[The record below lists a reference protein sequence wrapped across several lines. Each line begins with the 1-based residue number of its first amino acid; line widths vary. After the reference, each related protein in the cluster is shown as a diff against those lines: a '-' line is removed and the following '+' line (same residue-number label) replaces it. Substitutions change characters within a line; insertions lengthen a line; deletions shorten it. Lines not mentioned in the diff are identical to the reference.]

1 MTQRRLGESYSFIHA
16 IDTAQDTRYT
26 SRKIHNAYIH
36 TCAKHR
42 VIEDTFP
49 HRLGRIGCPVRG
61 TRHESCESLGTGLRS
76 IFDRLS
82 SYIQWFC
89 LPILQAICHLLML
102 IAVEINID
110 CQVPEGRVGRE
121 WGRGGY
127 RLPTHLWLILW
138 SGCCSCLRCW
148 PYFLPL
154 RRKYLPDT
162 KAFSARGFDKLAC
175 CLFQTEVR

>member
-26 SRKIHNAYIH
+26 SKIHNAYIH

-49 HRLGRIGCPVRG
+49 HRLRRIGCPVRC

-110 CQVPEGRVGRE
+110 CQVPEGRVQ
-121 WGRGGY
+121 RGEGE
-127 RLPTHLWLILW
+127 RVVPTADTFVTNSLKRMLQLP
-138 SGCCSCLRCW
+138 
-148 PYFLPL
+148 PL
-154 RRKYLPDT
+154 L
-162 KAFSARGFDKLAC
+162 ALFSAFEAKVSARYKSIFG
-175 CLFQTEVR
+175 TRIW